1 MASPE
6 LEFGRGSAIPPQKSI
21 CDLNLILI
29 SSIFSKKVLRFL
41 SHNNIFV
48 IEKLEN
54 GTKIDEDGASKQ
66 KGGGLVNEGIWP
78 AATPQNK
85 KNVKDS
91 AAVVYVVWSLY
102 TTF

>member
-66 KGGGLVNEGIWP
+66 KGGGLMRGFGRRQRRKI
-78 AATPQNK
+78 K
-85 KNVKDS
+85 KMLKI
-91 AAVVYVVWSLY
+91 ARR
-102 TTF
+102 